1 MVTLFP
7 SRTAAAQRAGLV
19 ASQMLGLALT
29 RYLLRLPPVVAL
41 DRAAVIEWLG
51 PSIQRYL
58 S

>member
-1 MVTLFP
+1 V
-7 SRTAAAQRAGLV
+7 AARRAGLV

-51 PSIQRYL
+51 PTIQRYL
-58 S
+58 G